1 MLVYLKAGK
10 EKSLVRRHPWVY
22 PTGIAKMS
30 GTPQSGDTVEIR
42 AADGKF
48 LAWGAY
54 SPHSQIRIRVW
65 SFLQTDV
72 IDTVWMT
79 TKIRAAA
86 ARRAPLDS
94 VTNAQRLV
102 FGEADQLPGLIVD
115 RYGNW
120 AVVQIL
126 SAAIENWRIAVL
138 EAVRGL
144 PGIEHVYERSDAAT
158 RQREGLELVSGPITP
173 VPEAYDITQ
182 IPIIEN
188 GVHYRVDIVS
198 GHKTG
203 FYVDQRDNRAIVGTL
218 SKGRRVLNCF
228 CYTGGFSLAAL
239 VGGASA
245 VVSIDS
251 SGEAL
256 KRGRLNQA
264 VNADLGNMAAD
275 RLSEWRDENVFD
287 ALKGMLAG
295 SERFDLIILDPPKFA
310 PSVVHVEKASRAYKE
325 INLKALK
332 LLNPGGYLLTFSCS
346 GAISVELFQKIV
358 AGAVIDAGCD
368 MQMLRRLE
376 AGLDHP
382 MLMTHP
388 EGEYL
393 KGLLLQRLG

>member
-10 EKSLVRRHPWVY
+10 EKSLLRRHPWVY

-30 GTPQSGDTVEIR
+30 GTPQSGDTVEVR

-54 SPHSQIRIRVW
+54 SPQSQIRIRVW
-65 SFLQTDV
+65 SFVESDV
-72 IDTVWMT
+72 IDTNWIGN
-79 TKIRAAA
+79 KIHAAA
-86 ARRAPLDS
+86 ARRAPLDAT
-94 VTNAQRLV
+94 TNAQRLV
-102 FGEADQLPGLIVD
+102 FGEADQLPGLIID

-138 EAVRGL
+138 ESVRSL
-144 PGIEHVYERSDAAT
+144 PGIDYVYERSDAAT
-158 RQREGLELVSGPITP
+158 RQREGLELIAGPVTP
-173 VPEAYDITQ
+173 LPEGIDITQ
-182 IPIIEN
+182 IPALEN
-188 GVHYRVDIVS
+188 GVHYRVDIVN

-203 FYVDQRDNRAIVGTL
+203 FYVDQRDNRAIVGSL
-218 SKGRRVLNCF
+218 AKGRRVLNCF

-245 VVSIDS
+245 VISIDS
-251 SGEAL
+251 SGDAL
-256 KRGRLNQA
+256 KRGQLNQS
-264 VNADLGNMAAD
+264 VNGSIAAD
-275 RLSEWRDENVFD
+275 VHSEWRDENVFD
-287 ALKGMLAG
+287 ALKGMLASG
-295 SERFDLIILDPPKFA
+295 ERFDLIILDPPKFA
-310 PSVVHVEKASRAYKE
+310 PSVIHLDKASRAYKE

-346 GAISVELFQKIV
+346 GAVSVELFQKIV
-358 AGAVIDAGCD
+358 AGAVVDAGCD

-393 KGLLLQRLG
+393 KGLLLQRLT